1 MSAPLQRLPLAPG
14 GAVAPPSDP
23 VLSVRGVSKS
33 FGGVTAN
40 VDVTFDVTPGS
51 VTALIGPNG
60 AGKTT
65 LFNAMTGFGRA
76 DSGSVILA
84 GRDVTRMPAHRIARL
99 GMVRTFQNIRMF
111 AELTVYESLLVARQP
126 ARSRS
131 ARAEAT
137 LRRLGL
143 QHVADRVCTTLPLL
157 AQRKV
162 EVARALMCEPKVIL
176 LDEPS
181 AGATVSERNELA
193 NLVRDLRDTGTTVM
207 VIEHNVPFVMAV
219 SDRVVVLHFGR
230 VVADGPPAEVASNP
244 VVQEIYL
251 GG

>member
-1 MSAPLQRLPLAPG
+1 VSSPLPG
-14 GAVAPPSDP
+14 GAAVAEPAAAPSQGP
-23 VLSVRGVSKS
+23 VLSVRGVTKA
-33 FGGVTAN
+33 FGGVRAN
-40 VDVTFDVTPGS
+40 SDVTFDVPARS

-76 DSGSVILA
+76 DSGSVVFA
-84 GRDVTRMPAHRIARL
+84 GRDVTRMAPHRIARL
-99 GMVRTFQNIRMF
+99 GMVRTFQSIRMF
-111 AELTVYESLLVARQP
+111 ADLTVYESLLVPRQP
-126 ARSRS
+126 ARGRHD
-131 ARAEAT
+131 RAAST
-137 LRRLGL
+137 LARLGL
-143 QHVADRVCTTLPLL
+143 EDVANRVCTTLPLL

-176 LDEPS
+176 LDEPT
-181 AGATVSERNELA
+181 AGATVSERQELA
-193 NLVRDLRDTGTTVM
+193 SLVAALRASGTTVV
-207 VIEHNVPFVMAV
+207 VIEHHVPFVMSV
-219 SDRVVVLHFGR
+219 SDKVVVLHFGR